1 MAKEKHMVFTFGR
14 MNPPTVGH
22 EKLINH
28 VKSLADKQDA
38 DHLIIASHSQDSK
51 KNPLPSEEKQEHLH
65 RLFPDTNIT
74 SSSKEA
80 PSFLHHLKN
89 MHDQGYT
96 HVTMVA
102 GADRVPEFQEK
113 IDKYNKPGG
122 DFNFKSVKVVSAGAR
137 DPDAEGTE
145 GMSASKMREHA
156 KMGNFMSFKA
166 GLPSNA
172 NHEHARQ
179 IYDSV
184 RSHMGIKDEPVQ
196 EGVMVSFKRWLLG

>member
-1 MAKEKHMVFTFGR
+1 MAKDKSVVFTFGR

-28 VKSLADKQDA
+28 VKGVAEKQGA

-51 KNPLPSEEKQEHLH
+51 KNPLPADEKEAHLH
-65 RLFPDTNIT
+65 KLFPDTNIKM
-74 SSSKEA
+74 SSKES
-80 PSFLHHLKN
+80 PSFIHHLKD
-89 MHDQGYT
+89 MHEKGYT

-102 GADRVPEFQEK
+102 GADRVPEFQK
-113 IDKYNKPGG
+113 TIDKYNGPKGE
-122 DFNFKSVKVVSAGAR
+122 FNFKSVKVVSAGAR

-156 KMGNFMSFKA
+156 KLGNFMSFKA
-166 GLPSNA
+166 GLPSTA
-172 NHEHARQ
+172 THEHARQ

-184 RSHMGIKDEPVQ
+184 RGHMGIKDEPVQ